1 MKNWSEF
8 ECLIMDMF
16 VYENLSTEKQC
27 QDFSDEIHKHVEMGV
42 EDYYHK
48 KDIKH
53 TSVYSS
59 SSLFRGTI
67 TKLPRD
73 MDPNL
78 LIKNE
83 MKNKYSK
90 CPFCGNE
97 KWIDSFM
104 FHINGGD
111 EVARMGHEE
120 RYGRQHKRRF
130 WEEKHHWR
138 IDHWHC
144 YKCGASW
151 DSEEYPTDIQPEGIG
166 E

>member
-1 MKNWSEF
+1 MNKSEQ
-8 ECLIMDMF
+8 MA
-16 VYENLSTEKQC
+16 
-27 QDFSDEIHKHVEMGV
+27 
-42 EDYYHK
+42 
-48 KDIKH
+48 
-53 TSVYSS
+53 
-59 SSLFRGTI
+59 FRGTI

-73 MDPNL
+73 LDPNVI
-78 LIKNE
+78 IKNE
-83 MKNKYSK
+83 MQNKYGK

-97 KWIDSFM
+97 KSIDSFM

-151 DSEEYPTDIQPEGIG
+151 DSEEYPTDIKFT
-166 E
+166 

>member
-1 MKNWSEF
+1 MTLICGNTGAPVGNNCEDCMVNCRSYREWKSMNKSEQ
-8 ECLIMDMF
+8 MA
-16 VYENLSTEKQC
+16 
-27 QDFSDEIHKHVEMGV
+27 
-42 EDYYHK
+42 
-48 KDIKH
+48 
-53 TSVYSS
+53 
-59 SSLFRGTI
+59 FRGTI

-73 MDPNL
+73 LDPNVI
-78 LIKNE
+78 IKNE
-83 MKNKYSK
+83 MQNKYGK

-97 KWIDSFM
+97 KSIDSFM

-151 DSEEYPTDIQPEGIG
+151 NSEEYPMDI
-166 E
+166 